1 MLREMTVN
9 CKACGKEIGKGV
21 KKCIHC
27 GADQRSF
34 FGKHKI
40 ITGILVI
47 AILGG
52 IGSIFGEDN
61 LQSSKPSA
69 TQQKIE
75 KRAFKIGETFKSNA
89 FEVTITGK
97 DTAKRVN
104 DKSGYLYSDADGVF
118 VVVHVHY
125 KNIADSAKSLDSSA
139 FKLVAD
145 GKQYSPTILTIRLD
159 ENIFHSQINPGIE
172 KDGDVYFDV
181 PESTA
186 NSNLTLKMSSNF
198 FSDNF
203 NGEIQL
209 Y

>member
-1 MLREMTVN
+1 MTVN
-9 CKACGKEIGKGV
+9 CKGCGKEIGKGV

-52 IGSIFGEDN
+52 IGSIFGEN
-61 LQSSKPSA
+61 NPQSSKTSA

-97 DTAKRVN
+97 DTTKRVN

-118 VVVHVHY
+118 VGVHVHY
-125 KNIADSAKSLDSSA
+125 KNIADSAKSLDSGA

-145 GKQYSPTILTIRLD
+145 GKQYSPTIMTIRLD

-172 KDGDVYFDV
+172 KDGDIYFDV
-181 PESTA
+181 PESVA
-186 NSNLTLKMSSNF
+186 NSNLTLK
-198 FSDNF
+198 
-203 NGEIQL
+203 
-209 Y
+209 